1 MKKLLGILVL
11 GLLFFVQIPFIANAA
26 KSSSIMD
33 GSYQLTWGKKN
44 VFLKK
49 KTSKVWPHIVDFIT
63 IKDGK
68 IKFDLLDAI
77 VIRKDEINKIP
88 KKYRKKLKLKVSENK
103 FIITGILDM
112 DSDGA
117 KRVKIKGSSKPDEYG
132 VFVGEVLWDQNK
144 KKAKKSFIHVE
155 LTPIPEGS
163 DGKIKEKE
171 KIIFASSSPTWY
183 VDLFDGIDNDQPQ
196 ESFGYLE
203 FPFFHNEKKPIPL
216 MIMVHSSSGK
226 KIHRKWHVF
235 MHKLGVATFEP
246 RVFEPRKSERNIYL
260 KGGKWITE
268 AMGTADALRALDVL
282 AADPRID
289 AKKIGIMGW
298 SYGGTVAVATKIFV
312 KDIISKNK
320 FALHVAYYPWCY
332 LHKKPPTS
340 DAPLLIFSGGKDM
353 VTPAQLCKE
362 YVQDLNNLGHS
373 NAEFVYYPDAYHSF
387 EKGADKE
394 YDQYTTSVTKDCRL
408 HILENGHEVFQ
419 LGKDKEYDV
428 TAAGGWFE
436 IKGEKKGEADVVD
449 ACFRPGANQGGG
461 VEEGKDA
468 LSRLK
473 EKIKKHLLN

>member
-1 MKKLLGILVL
+1 
-11 GLLFFVQIPFIANAA
+11 
-26 KSSSIMD
+26 
-33 GSYQLTWGKKN
+33 
-44 VFLKK
+44 
-49 KTSKVWPHIVDFIT
+49 
-63 IKDGK
+63 
-68 IKFDLLDAI
+68 
-77 VIRKDEINKIP
+77 
-88 KKYRKKLKLKVSENK
+88 
-103 FIITGILDM
+103 M

-171 KIIFASSSPTWY
+171 KISFASSSPSWY
-183 VDLFDGIDNDQPQ
+183 IDIFDGIDNDQPQ

-260 KGGKWITE
+260 KGE
-268 AMGTADALRALDVL
+268 
-282 AADPRID
+282 
-289 AKKIGIMGW
+289 
-298 SYGGTVAVATKIFV
+298 
-312 KDIISKNK
+312 
-320 FALHVAYYPWCY
+320 
-332 LHKKPPTS
+332 
-340 DAPLLIFSGGKDM
+340 
-353 VTPAQLCKE
+353 
-362 YVQDLNNLGHS
+362 
-373 NAEFVYYPDAYHSF
+373 
-387 EKGADKE
+387 DKE

-428 TAAGGWFE
+428 TTSV
-436 IKGEKKGEADVVD
+436 I
-449 ACFRPGANQGGG
+449 
-461 VEEGKDA
+461 
-468 LSRLK
+468 
-473 EKIKKHLLN
+473 